1 MTASI
6 LDRLNA
12 RIAVEP
18 SLNELDTLFIDLG
31 DARDAIV
38 AATAEN
44 AELQSKLAA
53 APGASTALP
62 QENII
67 EAVAF
72 LTDAKERLA
81 VNSASSAGDSI
92 DRAIR
97 LLG

>member
-18 SLNELDTLFIDLG
+18 SLNELETLFIDLG

-44 AELQSKLAA
+44 AALQRKLATPA
-53 APGASTALP
+53 VAIP
-62 QENII
+62 QENIT

-72 LTDAKERLA
+72 LTDAKDRLA
-81 VNSASSAGDSI
+81 VNSMSSAGDNI
-92 DRAIR
+92 DRAIK